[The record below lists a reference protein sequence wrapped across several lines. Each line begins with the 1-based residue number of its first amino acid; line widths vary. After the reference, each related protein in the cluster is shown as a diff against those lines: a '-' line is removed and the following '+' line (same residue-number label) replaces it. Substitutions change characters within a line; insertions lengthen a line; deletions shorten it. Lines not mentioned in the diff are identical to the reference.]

1 MAIGLDIGAN
11 AVRAVQVRTPR
22 RGPPTVT
29 RFGEVALPAGAID
42 DGEIAD
48 TEHVASALR
57 SLWSDFKFRD
67 RAVALGLAGQRVVVR
82 QLDMPALSPA
92 DLREALPFQAQ
103 DHIPIP
109 VEEALLDYVPV
120 ETYTSAQGQDIQR
133 VLLVAAER
141 PAVDTLVRGV
151 AAAKLRP
158 VLVDLRAF
166 ALIRSMAN
174 PETFATGEAEALV
187 DIGASLTTVAVHQ
200 GGIPLMVR
208 MVTTA
213 GHSITRELEA
223 KLGIAAD
230 EAEATKLATGLRPEP
245 TLDVTGEAERVLE
258 QQGQRL
264 VMEIRRSLDYF
275 RSQHGESTVVRAGL
289 SGGGSL
295 LTNLP
300 GRLEAALDLPVEHGR
315 PLQDF
320 GVEPGTVGGVPVD
333 TQSLFDAEP
342 YFAVA
347 LGLALGTAE

>member
-1 MAIGLDIGAN
+1 MAIGLDIGAK
-11 AVRAVQVRTPR
+11 AVRAVQVRAPR

-29 RFGEVALPAGAID
+29 RFGEVALPDGAVA

-48 TEHVASALR
+48 AEKVASALR
-57 SLWSDFKFRD
+57 ELWSEFKFRD

-120 ETYTSAQGQDIQR
+120 DTYTTAEGQDMQR

-141 PAVDTLVRGV
+141 QAVDALVGGV

-158 VLVDLRAF
+158 ELVDLRAF

-174 PETFATGEAEALV
+174 RETFSTGEAEAIV
-187 DIGASLTTVAVHQ
+187 DIGAALTIVAVHE
-200 GGIPLMVR
+200 GGTPLMVR

-213 GHSITRELEA
+213 GDSITRELQN
-223 KLGIAAD
+223 KLGVDAD

-245 TLDVTGEAERVLE
+245 TLDVADEAERVLE

-275 RSQHGESTVVRAGL
+275 RSQHGESTVARAAL

-295 LTNLP
+295 LANLP
-300 GRLEAALDLPVEHGR
+300 SRLGAALDVPVEQGR

-320 GVEPGTVGGVPVD
+320 GVEEGNVGGVPVD

-347 LGLALGTAE
+347 LGLALGTVG